1 MDTLSFCSHS
11 STLKKAPNRALF
23 KFVAGR
29 DVCGRPRHGKL
40 FLAGKRN
47 QQCGPSSAPVAIWGR
62 RNDAR
67 ADRNVRLQPITSISP
82 PMFNFEHRLIS
93 WSRYPNQEVAC
104 LKGTTVVNFCE
115 VVNIDQYLGQRGWKL
130 VGITARQRHL
140 SVTGSVV
147 LPP

>member
-1 MDTLSFCSHS
+1 MAVALPAARPS
-11 STLKKAPNRALF
+11 SRWHRSVAACLAADPHPTAARRALCSPSCLP
-23 KFVAGR
+23 GE
-29 DVCGRPRHGKL
+29 
-40 FLAGKRN
+40 
-47 QQCGPSSAPVAIWGR
+47 QQSGPSSAPVAIWGR

-115 VVNIDQYLGQRGWKL
+115 VVNIDQHLGQRGWKL